1 MAAEL
6 ENHLIIGLG
15 GTGGSIL
22 RSFRKMIYQ
31 RFRTTEPSNVNLRYL
46 YVDSETALMK
56 QDDPTWKTLGTSVQL
71 PEASLLRIAGLNLNS
86 VIDQINDYPGIAKW
100 IGSRNQL
107 RDVLS
112 STAGAEIVGGQKR
125 RLGRFLF
132 ACKAKEFRER
142 IQLAVRD
149 MTMGNVADVTFHFC
163 CGLAGGTGSG
173 SLIDALCQTR
183 ATFPAKTYRTL
194 VYALLPER
202 FPKPIRLGPNYH
214 ANGYAALLE
223 LNALDVGKY
232 RPWDVTWNVK
242 GRFDLQDPYW
252 CCYLFSDEN
261 EDHNKFDVEKHLPD
275 IAASFL
281 FQKIVAAR
289 DVAWTN
295 GDSIKRQERFEV
307 GVQAIQKELAP
318 GTGDPER
325 TRRFF
330 SFGTKQIVYPEQEI
344 KEYLTYVYAQ
354 QAALQLQYNNWSDT
368 VGYQDEPPNQALSE
382 FVRTPE
388 TAQNWQISD
397 EHLLLSVGILADEK
411 ANKRWRPIPAY
422 WIGVMPNFKTAVLE
436 ANANKSAVWLDELA
450 KMCAEAYDR
459 NYRDLGV
466 RRFYEVKQRDIP
478 DHAAEI
484 RKVIEAG
491 LYRDW
496 TDGVR
501 SMHDIDR
508 LLAALLHLLEE
519 KADHFE
525 ELGVRAAQQVQTAE
539 ARVTSNLNQWAKT
552 GLISSLLGSR
562 RRLFD
567 DQAQALQDLYMY
579 RTLVVAATFAKGLV
593 QALTAEITALANEV
607 NAAKGMI
614 SSVMEDF
621 RKAIQSRLS
630 DAGEDDVNQQI
641 IRFYNPA
648 AVKAVARSMILD
660 EERQRLQ
667 TSVVRTA
674 ITQLLGENPSFWTFN
689 QRLSQQALNDVL
701 QTTCQ
706 RTSTEAHDALVAS
719 RKIPEGVLK
728 VRIID
733 RLAKQ
738 YGTNREALR
747 AYIASV
753 VSRAKTFL
761 VFDESQA
768 LASSG
773 DANDSIQDMYSHSTI
788 ILPKADDQ
796 AEFRQMLED
805 EFRDAASGDKDIVTN
820 TERTNEITLINVK
833 SAFPARFVA
842 DLRFL
847 KEKYDARVGG
857 ANGAQA
863 VFELHTDDPAGFPSL
878 YPRVV
883 GPAEVLPYLLLAS
896 ALGIARTLKDPVT
909 GREATYLETTDDRGR
924 EAEPI
929 KLGDTLA
936 SAVDE
941 LGTAEFYVLEK
952 RVQALLAGAYLHADK
967 RTELL
972 ASVEALVEAVKA
984 ERPDVLDRTRQ
995 AYIKAQRA
1003 VEDLLGKIPVA

>member
-15 GTGGSIL
+15 GTGGSVL

-31 RFRTTEPSNVNLRYL
+31 QFRTTEPATVNLKYL
-46 YVDSETALMK
+46 YVDSETSLMK
-56 QDDPTWKTLGTSVQL
+56 QDDPSWKTLGTSVQL
-71 PEASLLRIAGLNLNS
+71 PESSLLRIAGLNLNS
-86 VIDQINDYPGIAKW
+86 VLDYVNDYQGIAKW
-100 IGSRNQL
+100 IGNRNQL

-112 STAGAEIVGGQKR
+112 SSDGAEIVGGQKR

-142 IQLAVRD
+142 LQTAVRD
-149 MTMGNVADVTFHFC
+149 MTMGNIADVTFHFC

-183 ATFPAKTYRTL
+183 AMFPAKTYRTL
-194 VYALLPER
+194 IYALLPER
-202 FPKPIRLGPNYH
+202 FPKPNRSGPNYH

-223 LNALDVGKY
+223 LNALDVGSY

-242 GRFDLQDPYW
+242 GRLDLQDPYR

-289 DVAWTN
+289 DVTWTS

-307 GVQAIQKELAP
+307 GGAAIVKELAP
-318 GTGDPER
+318 GTGAPER

-330 SFGTKQIVYPEQEI
+330 SFGTKQIVYPEREI
-344 KEYLTYVYAQ
+344 EEYLTYVYAQ

-368 VGYQDEPPNQALSE
+368 VGYQDEPSNRALSE
-382 FVRTPE
+382 VVQTPE
-388 TAQNWQISD
+388 TAQGWQISD
-397 EHLLLSVGILADEK
+397 DHLLLSVGILPDEK
-411 ANKRWRPIPAY
+411 ANKRWRPISAF
-422 WIGVMPNFKTAVLE
+422 WMGVMPHLKTAVIE
-436 ANANKSAVWLDELA
+436 ANASKKSVWLDELA
-450 KMCAEAYDR
+450 KMCAEAYER

-484 RKVIEAG
+484 RKVIEAD

-496 TDGVR
+496 TAGVR
-501 SMHDIDR
+501 SMHDVSR
-508 LLAALLHLLEE
+508 LLAALLHVLEE
-519 KADHFE
+519 KAVHFE
-525 ELGVRAAQQVQTAE
+525 ELGFRTAQQVQAAE
-539 ARVTSNLNQWAKT
+539 ARVTANLNQWAKT
-552 GLISSLLGSR
+552 GLISTLLGSR

-567 DQAQALQDLYMY
+567 DQAQALQDLYIH
-579 RTLVVAATFAKGLV
+579 RTLAVAASFAKGLV
-593 QALTAEITALANEV
+593 QAVTGEITALAGEA
-607 NAAKGMI
+607 NAAEAMV

-630 DAGEDDVNQQI
+630 DAGEDDVNQQV

-648 AVKAVARSMILD
+648 TVKAVAKSMILN
-660 EERQRLQ
+660 EERQRVQ
-667 TSVVRTA
+667 TDAVRTT
-674 ITQLLGENPSFWTFN
+674 ITQLLGENPSFWSFN
-689 QRLSQQALNDVL
+689 RRLNQQALNDVL
-701 QTTCQ
+701 STTCQ
-706 RTSTEAHDALVAS
+706 RTATDAHDAMVS
-719 RKIPEGVLK
+719 SKKVPEGVLK

-738 YGTNREALR
+738 FGMNREALR
-747 AYIASV
+747 AYITSV

-761 VFDESQA
+761 VFDDSQTA
-768 LASSG
+768 RSIEG
-773 DANDSIQDMYSHSTI
+773 NDSLQEMYSHSTI
-788 ILPKADDQ
+788 ILPKADDMP
-796 AEFRQMLED
+796 EFRQMLED

-847 KEKYDARVGG
+847 KEKYDARLGG
-857 ANGAQA
+857 PGGAQA
-863 VFELHTDDPAGFPSL
+863 VFELHTDDPAEFPSL
-878 YPRVV
+878 YPRVI

-896 ALGIARTLKDPVT
+896 ALDLVRTLKDPITGKEAAYIEMVDER
-909 GREATYLETTDDRGR
+909 GREATPVR
-924 EAEPI
+924 
-929 KLGDTLA
+929 LGDTLDA
-936 SAVDE
+936 AIDE
-941 LGTAEFYVLEK
+941 VGTGQFYQLES
-952 RVQALLAGAYLHADK
+952 RVQSLLAGEYLHADK
-967 RTELL
+967 RAQLL
-972 ASVEALVEAVKA
+972 SSVETLVDAVKA
-984 ERPDVLDRTRQ
+984 EKRDVLDRTRQ
-995 AYIKAQRA
+995 AYMKAQRT